1 MDFKNKYF
9 KYKKKYLNLKQKSFS
24 QQGGS
29 HEEFFK
35 KFNKINKGQ
44 IYKTKRKIGWRG
56 EESIIIKITDKRDE
70 NTWIWELL
78 KYKNNT
84 DKHYDSELTSL
95 TDISNKDE

>member
-1 MDFKNKYF
+1 MLLTFICICHYLLLFIKKIIDQFFYKTITYEKLKSCFIYMDFKNKYF

-29 HEEFFK
+29 REEFFK

-56 EESIIIKITDKRDE
+56 EEQV
-70 NTWIWELL
+70 
-78 KYKNNT
+78 
-84 DKHYDSELTSL
+84 
-95 TDISNKDE
+95 